1 MRLLEKILPQTP
13 EVAVTD
19 ANFSG
24 IRPESLEAAK
34 APNIAE
40 IVRNLPERILA
51 DDPRVAQLVVELSGV
66 DSRPAVVPISL
77 EAVNNMIRE
86 RLMSRHTID
95 IYKGE
100 WPNVEAIPNSDI
112 PLPVDLFVAAP
123 LITDWREGRGSEL
136 KDDQKSSKIIR
147 QYAAMSPESQ
157 PAIRKVDIVVS
168 RNGGVF
174 LALQGDGAH
183 RLCAAKMRGDAH
195 ILCRSVT
202 IVEVD

>member
-40 IVRNLPERILA
+40 IVHNLPERILA

-66 DSRPAVVPISL
+66 DSRPAVAPTSL
-77 EAVNNMIRE
+77 EAVNNMIQT
-86 RLMSRHTID
+86 RLTRRHMIET
-95 IYKGE
+95 YRGE

-112 PLPVDLFVAAP
+112 PCQ
-123 LITDWREGRGSEL
+123 LIYL
-136 KDDQKSSKIIR
+136 
-147 QYAAMSPESQ
+147 
-157 PAIRKVDIVVS
+157 
-168 RNGGVF
+168 
-174 LALQGDGAH
+174 L
-183 RLCAAKMRGDAH
+183 RL
-195 ILCRSVT
+195 L
-202 IVEVD
+202 